1 MSKPVTRPI
10 IERARALIADEN
22 NWCRG
27 TLARDVRGKQV
38 DPTDSVARRRC
49 AYGALIA
56 AAFELV
62 GDLKQ
67 AHNLADAVAKEIRG
81 PSSLINTN
89 DTEGHAA
96 VLAIFD
102 KVLAGDE
109 ACGARFMLLG

>member
-1 MSKPVTRPI
+1 MSKPLTRPI

-22 NWCRG
+22 HWCRAA
-27 TLARDVRGKQV
+27 LAEDGRGRQV
-38 DPTDSVARRRC
+38 DPTDATARRWC

-56 AAFELV
+56 AAFEFV

-81 PSSLINTN
+81 PSFLINTN
-89 DTEGHAA
+89 DTKGLAA

-102 KVLAGDE
+102 EALAAD
-109 ACGARFMLLG
+109 